1 MSIPSDVEKLV
12 DRFHRNLKTYMDS
25 SYKETRVRVEFI
37 DPFFEALGWDVRNV
51 QGYAEQYK
59 DVVHEA
65 SITIKGK
72 AKAPDYSYRIG
83 GVKKFYLEAKKP
95 AVSIKSDSNPAY
107 QVRRYAWTEKLPL
120 SILTDFEEFAVY
132 DCRIPPNEKD
142 KPNTARILYLTYN
155 EYATRWDEIH
165 SIFSKEA
172 VLMGSFDKY
181 VLSSKNKR
189 GTSEVDTEIL
199 KEIECWRETLARNIA
214 LRNLSLSVHELNYA
228 VQRTIDRILFLRMCE
243 DRGIEDYK
251 NLFGIINQPNI
262 YNSLL
267 KLYSRADDKYNS
279 GLFDFKD
286 DTLSYTLKIDDRVLK
301 DIIDGLYYPQCPYEF
316 SVLPSVVLGQV
327 YEQFLGKVI
336 RLTAGHQAKVEEK
349 PEVKKAGGVY
359 YTPSYIVDYIV
370 KKTVGKLIKGKSP
383 GQIRKIHIVDPA
395 CGSGSFL
402 LGAYQFL
409 LDYNLQ
415 WYQAHDPVKHSLK
428 KTPPICHD
436 SVGEWRLTT
445 TEKKLILLSSI
456 YGVDIDRQAV
466 EVTKLSLLLKVLEG
480 ENEESLGQQLN
491 LWQERALPDLQN
503 NIKCGNSLIA
513 PDYFK
518 EQLLPDEEEMR
529 NVNPF
534 NWDIEFPHITASGG
548 FDVVIGNPPY
558 VRQETLK
565 DQKRYFKEY
574 YQVYHGTADLYSY
587 FIERGVSL
595 LKEDGEFCYIVSNKW
610 LRANYGKP
618 LRNWIKKHCIE
629 EIVDFRDLTVFKKV
643 AAYPCI
649 LNIRKSKPK
658 RFFNAVLVETLE
670 FTNLEKYV
678 SENTYTIN
686 HHLLDDGV
694 WSLADKDTQ
703 ELILKLRR
711 SGVPLEKYVD
721 KNIYR
726 GILTGLN
733 KAFVIDSE
741 TRELLNSEDPKSA
754 ELIKPFLVRDTIKR
768 YEQPKTNTFIILIPC
783 GWTNEQSDGTQK
795 PWLWLQHNYPAIS
808 RHLSKF
814 EVEAKKRYDQ
824 GNYWWELRSCDYY
837 DAFEKPKI
845 MYAEIALRGQFMLD
859 TTKLYCSTTTY
870 ILESSSLYLLGI
882 LNSTLWSFV
891 FSTTSA
897 TIRGG
902 YYRWKYQYMAPL
914 PICTI
919 NFDDTDDVAL
929 HDKIVSLVE
938 QMLILK
944 KRLGLTSISSER
956 KFYERQIETTDQR
969 LNSFVYELYGLTYDE
984 IAIIEDTKRYK
995 K

>member
-1 MSIPSDVEKLV
+1 MSIPSEVEKLI

-120 SILTDFEEFAVY
+120 SILTDFEEFAVF
-132 DCRIPPNEKD
+132 DCRIPPHEKD

-155 EYATRWDEIH
+155 EYASRWDEIH

-181 VLSSKNKR
+181 VLNSKNKR
-189 GTSEVDTEIL
+189 GTSEVDIEIL
-199 KEIECWRETLARNIA
+199 KEIEEWRESLARNIA
-214 LRNLSLSVHELNYA
+214 LRNLSLSVQELNYV

-251 NLFGIINQPNI
+251 KLYRILDRPNI
-262 YNSLL
+262 YSSLL

-279 GLFDFKD
+279 GLFDFKA
-286 DTLSYTLKIDDRVLK
+286 DTLSYMLKIDDRVLK

-336 RLTAGHQAKVEEK
+336 RLTAGHRAKVEEK
-349 PEVKKAGGVY
+349 PEVRKAGGVY

-370 KKTVGKLIKGKSP
+370 KKTVGKLIEGKSP
-383 GQIRKIHIVDPA
+383 DQIRKINIVDPA

-409 LDYNLQ
+409 LDYHLQ
-415 WYQAHDPVKHSLK
+415 WYQAHDPIKHAK
-428 KTPPICHD
+428 KKIPPICHD
-436 SVGEWRLTT
+436 SLGEWRLTT
-445 TEKKLILLSSI
+445 AEKKQILLSSI

-466 EVTKLSLLLKVLEG
+466 EVSKLSLLLKVLEG

-491 LWQERALPDLQN
+491 LWQDRALPDLEN

-518 EQLLPDEEEMR
+518 EQLLPDEEVMR
-529 NVNPF
+529 KVNPF
-534 NWDIEFPHITASGG
+534 SWDNEFPRIMVSGG

-574 YQVYHGTADLYSY
+574 YQVYHGIADLYSY

-610 LRANYGKP
+610 LRANYGIP
-618 LRNWIKKHCIE
+618 LRDWLKEHCIE
-629 EIVDFRDLTVFKKV
+629 EIVDFRDLPVFKKV

-649 LNIRKSKPK
+649 LNIRKSPPK
-658 RFFNAVLVETLE
+658 RFFNAVLVKTLE
-670 FTNLEKYV
+670 FSSLDEYV
-678 SENTYTIN
+678 SKNTYKIN
-686 HHLLDDGV
+686 QNLLDDSV
-694 WSLADKDTQ
+694 WSLADKYTQ
-703 ELILKLRR
+703 KLILKLRR
-711 SGVPLEKYVD
+711 SGIPLEEYVE

-733 KAFVIDSE
+733 KAFVIDVE
-741 TRELLNSEDPKSA
+741 TRDMLISEDSKST

-768 YEQPKTNTFIILIPC
+768 YEQPIGNTFLILIPC
-783 GWTNEQSDGTQK
+783 GWTNEQSDGTQE

-814 EVEAKKRYDQ
+814 EVEAKNRYDQ
-824 GNYWWELRSCDYY
+824 GDYWWELRSCDYY
-837 DAFEKPKI
+837 QVFEKPKI
-845 MYAEIALRGQFMLD
+845 MYAEIARRGQFMLD
-859 TTKLYCSTTTY
+859 INKLYCSTTTY

-882 LNSTLWSFV
+882 LNSTLWSFL
-891 FSTTSA
+891 FSTTSS

-914 PICTI
+914 PIYII

-929 HDKIVSLVE
+929 HDKIVSQVE
-938 QMLILK
+938 QIINLATKLSS
-944 KRLGLTSISSER
+944 TSISIENI
-956 KFYERQIETTDQR
+956 FYERQIKTIDHR
-969 LNSFVYELYGLTYDE
+969 IDLLVYELYDLTDTE
-984 IAIIEDTKRYK
+984 IAIVEETKGH
-995 K
+995 